1 MFHISYVLLPSS
13 FETLL
18 RVLHYFPFLISVFI
32 YLQFR
37 RKEYFLMKS
46 PETNNIKDIHVDF
59 PGTGVHG
66 KSKKNTYFNVDKM

>member
-1 MFHISYVLLPSS
+1 
-13 FETLL
+13 
-18 RVLHYFPFLISVFI
+18 
-32 YLQFR
+32 
-37 RKEYFLMKS
+37 MKS